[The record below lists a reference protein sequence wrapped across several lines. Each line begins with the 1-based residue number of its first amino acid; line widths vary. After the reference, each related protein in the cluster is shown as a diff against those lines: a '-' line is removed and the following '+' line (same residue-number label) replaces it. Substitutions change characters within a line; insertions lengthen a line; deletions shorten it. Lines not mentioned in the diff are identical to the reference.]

1 MYASTANSIVTLR
14 EYDEELLLSRRVTA
28 TQYDTVM
35 QCCGI
40 ANKPDRRGASTDVR
54 LGLRQQMLELRKPG
68 RTHVEIAQITGYTRS
83 YVSTMLKRLEGTP
96 EMLEGMSR
104 CG

>member
-1 MYASTANSIVTLR
+1 MVMLR
-14 EYDEELLLSRRVTA
+14 E
-28 TQYDTVM
+28 Q
-35 QCCGI
+35 G
-40 ANKPDRRGASTDVR
+40 K
-54 LGLRQQMLELRKPG
+54 
-68 RTHVEIAQITGYTRS
+68 THVEIAQITGYTRS